1 VTLPAA
7 LLASLDGLPSF
18 NRQAFIDVH
27 EAGRQVVSIRA
38 NPYKPSELSVLQ
50 NSQSVP
56 WATAGHY
63 LPERPSFTFDPAF
76 HGGAYYVQEASSM
89 FLEQALR
96 QTLDLSQPLT
106 VLDLCAAPGGK
117 STHIQSLLS
126 ADSVLVT
133 NEVIRA
139 RVTILAENITKW
151 GAANCIVTNNDPKDF
166 STLHQLFDAIVV
178 DAPCSG
184 SGLFRKDANA
194 IAEWSEDNV
203 RLCSQRQQR
212 ILADIW
218 PALKPGGVLIY
229 STCSYSEAEDEAI
242 ADWLT
247 DDCQAT
253 NIPLQLDAHWGMV
266 ETASPIH
273 QNKGYRFYPYNVDG
287 EGFYLSCFK
296 KEEGQ
301 EDAYSIKPPKNQPD
315 KKVVAAAQKW
325 IKPDSSLQFYQHQ
338 EQVFCMP
345 ANTLQLFLQLQ
356 KPLNIRKAGIK
367 LGDWA
372 RDEIIPDH
380 ALALSTIFHPDL
392 PQLGLD
398 RESAIQYLQ
407 KKDFAFD
414 SLPKGWLMIT
424 FQGIPLGW
432 IKSMGNRINNYYPK
446 EWRIRKEG
454 L

>member
-1 VTLPAA
+1 VTLPSA
-7 LLASLDGLPSF
+7 LLDSLDGLPSF

-27 EAGRQVVSIRA
+27 AAGRQVVSIRT
-38 NPYKPSELSVLQ
+38 NPYKSTDLAVLN
-50 NSQSVP
+50 NSSRVP
-56 WATAGHY
+56 WASAGFY
-63 LPERPSFTFDPAF
+63 LPERPSFTFDPSF

-126 ADSVLVT
+126 DGSVLVT

-151 GAANCIVTNNDPKDF
+151 GAANAIVTNNDPKDF
-166 STLHQLFDAIVV
+166 SHLHQLFDAIVV

-184 SGLFRKDANA
+184 SGLFRKDADA
-194 IAEWSEDNV
+194 VSEWSEDNV
-203 RLCSQRQQR
+203 KLCSQRQQR
-212 ILADIW
+212 ILAAVW

-247 DDCQAT
+247 DTCHAT
-253 NIPLQLDAHWGMV
+253 NIPLQLNADWGIV
-266 ETASPIH
+266 ETASPNH

-287 EGFYLSCFK
+287 EGFYLSCFRK
-296 KEEGQ
+296 ANEE
-301 EDAYSIKPPKNQPD
+301 EESYSIKPPKNQPD
-315 KKVVAAAQKW
+315 KKVVLAVQKW
-325 IKPDSSLQFYQHQ
+325 IKPDSGLQIYQHE

-345 ANTLQLFLQLQ
+345 PNTLRLFLQLQ

-380 ALALSTIFHPDL
+380 ALAVSVICHTNLPKLELS
-392 PQLGLD
+392 

-414 SLPKGWLMIT
+414 NLPKGWLLIT
-424 FQGIPLGW
+424 FGGLSLGW

-446 EWRIRKEG
+446 EWRIRKEA
-454 L
+454 